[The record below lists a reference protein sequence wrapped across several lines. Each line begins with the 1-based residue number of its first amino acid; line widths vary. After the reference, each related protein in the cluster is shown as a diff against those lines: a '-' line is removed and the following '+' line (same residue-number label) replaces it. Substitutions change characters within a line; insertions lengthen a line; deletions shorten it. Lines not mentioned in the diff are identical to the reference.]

1 MATNSPN
8 NGGDRFDPPK
18 TPSVVIK
25 PSAEGEL
32 KPDTEDNVIRET
44 DSIFRNF
51 VVNMQTIER
60 NSEGA
65 DNTPNCPEITAFVD
79 PPLA

>member
-1 MATNSPN
+1 MASNAPN
-8 NGGDRFDPPK
+8 GGGDRFDPPK
-18 TPSVVIK
+18 TPSVVMK
-25 PSAEGEL
+25 SSSEGAL
-32 KPDTEDNVIRET
+32 QPDTEENVIRET

-79 PPLA
+79 PPFA